1 MKIRI
6 RQRKS
11 SITMFAMPDIA
22 FLLLIFLILTA
33 SVDEYGEIQLP
44 QFRFMQQTEFPA
56 TLTVNISS
64 GGLTGISGEYMS
76 ADSFSAALNQVPQG
90 TVINLVADKN
100 TYYSNI
106 DKTLDLLQSAGLT
119 DIVLIMDD
127 ETVNE

>member
-56 TLTVNISS
+56 TLTVNVASDGS
-64 GGLTGISGEYMS
+64 NGISGEYMTS
-76 ADSFSAALNQVPQG
+76 ERFERTLNQVPSG

-100 TYYSNI
+100 TFYSNI
-106 DKTLDLLQSAGLT
+106 DKTLDILQASGLT

-127 ETVNE
+127 ETVSE